1 MDGIALGLY
10 LSASF
15 VGGVTTGLAG
25 FAMELVV
32 SGVWL
37 HILTPIQ
44 TASLIMGYALLVQ
57 GYGIWKLRHAFDWR
71 QITPFIIGGAI
82 GVPIGT
88 YSLTYIDPAYLRTGV
103 GVLLMLYSFYGLARP
118 KLKPIQAGP
127 LADTTIGF
135 LNGLLGGLTGLA
147 GIVVVIWCQ
156 LHGWS
161 KDVQR
166 AVYQPVIVTA
176 FLVSAVLLGA
186 SGAITSDTFELYILG
201 LPMVLAGMWLG
212 MKLYGRLD
220 EAAFRK
226 IILVLLLLSGFFLV
240 VPFSAF
246 R

>member
-1 MDGIALGLY
+1 MDGMVLGLY

-15 VGGVTTGLAG
+15 IGGVTTGLAG
-25 FAMELVV
+25 FAMGLVV

-71 QITPFIIGGAI
+71 KVTPFILGGAI

-88 YSLTYIDPAYLRTGV
+88 SMLAYIEPAYLRTGV
-103 GVLLMLYSFYGLARP
+103 GILLMLYSIYGLARP
-118 KLKPIQAGP
+118 VFKPIRAGR
-127 LADTTIGF
+127 LADTGIGF

-156 LHGWS
+156 LHGLS
-161 KDVQR
+161 KDAQR
-166 AVYQPVIVTA
+166 AIYQPVIVMA

-186 SGAITSDTFELYILG
+186 SGAITGYTIELYLLG

-226 IILVLLLLSGFFLV
+226 IILILLLLSGFFLV
-240 VPFSAF
+240 VPMSAF
-246 R
+246 L